1 MQSVVIQNCPVLFPF
16 RFRQVFFCCR
26 LLHKAR
32 WQRAVLTDFS
42 NKCACWSYVA
52 ADGQL
57 PSPRGGVGGWVGVG
71 GAALSPASCLRGTSL
86 PVDRVSAYQNVI
98 FPRGLRCKHVV
109 LVVDLLALWREIC
122 TLRTGTLQ
130 GQGSV
135 VDPTGMQRGNE
146 SGCVFFAHTR
156 I

>member
-1 MQSVVIQNCPVLFPF
+1 MQSVAIQNCPILFPVQ
-16 RFRQVFFCCR
+16 FRQVCFCCR
-26 LLHKAR
+26 LLHNAR

-52 ADGQL
+52 ADRQL
-57 PSPRGGVGGWVGVG
+57 PSPRGGVGGGGGG

-86 PVDRVSAYQNVI
+86 HVDRVSAYQNVI

-135 VDPTGMQRGNE
+135 IDPTRMQKGSE
-146 SGCVFFAHTR
+146 SGCIFLAHTR